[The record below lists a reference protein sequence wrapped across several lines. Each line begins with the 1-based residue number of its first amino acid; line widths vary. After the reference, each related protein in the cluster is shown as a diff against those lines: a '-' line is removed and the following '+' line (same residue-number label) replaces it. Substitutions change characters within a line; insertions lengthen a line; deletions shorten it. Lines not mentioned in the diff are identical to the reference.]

1 MSLSQIL
8 TPSIQKAIQALFDV
22 TVDKIEFQTTRKEFE
37 GDITMVIFPLLKVI
51 KSNPAELGNKIGD
64 YLVENVEEVARF
76 NVVSGFLNI
85 VIADSYYL
93 NFFNEIKDNT
103 KFGYVTP
110 NTEDKAIMVEY
121 SSPNTNK
128 PLHLGHVRNNLLG
141 YSVAEIIKA
150 SGKKVYKTQIIN
162 DRGIHICKS
171 MLAWEKFGN
180 GETPESSNLK
190 GDKLVGK
197 YYVEFEKAFQ
207 NEYSNWQKTVEYSK
221 EFLKD
226 KNTSLVEKLMSEDGE
241 MPVFFNDGGII
252 AEDLFTEEGDH
263 KMFRSNFK
271 DKYFNTYS
279 LLGKEVKEML
289 QKWEAGDDHV
299 VALWKKMNEWVY
311 DGFATTYANL
321 GVNFDKYYYES
332 NTYLLG
338 KDVVQ
343 VGLDKGVFE
352 KDPDGSVWI
361 DLTDEGLDRK
371 IVLRSDGT
379 AVYMT
384 QDIGT
389 AIQRVKDMPDV
400 GGMVYTVGNE
410 QDYHFK
416 VLFLILKKLGFDWA
430 SSLYHLSYGM
440 VDLPSGKMKSREG
453 TVVDAD
459 DLMQDMTDTAKQIS
473 EDLGKLDSYS
483 DEEKAKLY
491 KTIGLGALKYY
502 ILKVDPK
509 KRILF
514 NPEESVDF
522 AGNTGPFI
530 QYTYARIQSIIRKAD
545 FNYNVTLSEVE
556 VLHEKEKELVKQ
568 IELFPEVIQNAAQN
582 HSPALIANYTYD
594 LVKEYNSFYQSVHIL
609 GEVDLTK
616 KIFRVQLSQ
625 KVAEV
630 IKSAFTLLGIEVP
643 ERM

>member
-22 TVDKIEFQTTRKEFE
+22 TIDKIEFQTTRKEFE

-51 KSNPAELGNKIGD
+51 KSNPAELGNKIGN
-64 YLVENVEEVARF
+64 YLTENVSEVARF

-103 KFGYVTP
+103 KFGYRTSNP
-110 NTEDKAIMVEY
+110 DDKAIMVEY

-141 YSVAEIIKA
+141 YSVAEILKA

-171 MLAWEKFGN
+171 MLAWQKFGN
-180 GETPESSNLK
+180 GETPQSSGLK

-197 YYVEFEKAFQ
+197 YYVEFDKA
-207 NEYSNWQKTVEYSK
+207 YK
-221 EFLKD
+221 
-226 KNTSLVEKLMSEDGE
+226 
-241 MPVFFNDGGII
+241 
-252 AEDLFTEEGDH
+252 AEINQLIEAGKTEEEA
-263 KMFRSNFK
+263 KKQSPIII
-271 DKYFNTYS
+271 
-279 LLGKEVKEML
+279 EAQEML
-289 QKWEAGDDHV
+289 QKWESGDEAV
-299 VALWKKMNEWVY
+299 ISLWKMMNQWVY
-311 DGFATTYANL
+311 DGFATTYTNL

-343 VGLDKGVFE
+343 VGLDRGVFE

-483 DEEKAKLY
+483 AEEKAKLY

-545 FNYNVTLSEVE
+545 FDFSAKTDIKE
-556 VLHEKEKELVKQ
+556 LHEKEKELVKQ

-609 GEVDLTK
+609 GETDLTK

-630 IKSAFTLLGIEVP
+630 IKVAFGLLGIEVP

>member
-1 MSLSQIL
+1 MNKMTLSQIL
-8 TPSIQKAIQALFDV
+8 SAPIEKAIQSLFDV
-22 TVDKIEFQTTRKEFE
+22 TIDKVEFQSTRKEFE

-51 KSNPAELGNKIGD
+51 KSNPVELGNKIGA
-64 YLVENVEEVARF
+64 YLVENVAEVSNF

-85 VIADSYYL
+85 VIFDQYYL
-93 NFFNEIKDNT
+93 DFFHEIKDNT
-103 KFGYVTP
+103 QFGFVST
-110 NTEDKAIMVEY
+110 KANEPAVMVEY

-141 YSVAEIIKA
+141 FSVAEILKA

-171 MLAWEKFGN
+171 MLAWQKFGN
-180 GETPESSNLK
+180 GQTPETSGLK
-190 GDKLVGK
+190 GDKLVGNF
-197 YYVEFEKAFQ
+197 YVAFDKA
-207 NEYSNWQKTVEYSK
+207 YK
-221 EFLKD
+221 EEI
-226 KNTSLVEKLMSEDGE
+226 SQLMSEGKSE
-241 MPVFFNDGGII
+241 EEAKKQAPII
-252 AEDLFTEEGDH
+252 VEAQ
-263 KMFRSNFK
+263 
-271 DKYFNTYS
+271 
-279 LLGKEVKEML
+279 EML
-289 QKWEAGDDHV
+289 LKWEAGDPEV
-299 VALWKKMNEWVY
+299 MALWKTMNQWVY
-311 DGFATTYANL
+311 DGFGTTYTNL
-321 GVNFDKYYYES
+321 GVDFDSYYYES

-343 VGLDKGVFE
+343 IGLEKGIFE

-361 DLTDEGLDRK
+361 DLTPDGLDRK

-389 AIQRVKDMPDV
+389 AIQRVKDFPDV

-416 VLFLILKKLGFDWA
+416 VLFLILQKLGFDW
-430 SSLYHLSYGM
+430 SKNLFHLSYGM

-459 DLMQDMTDTAKQIS
+459 DLMNEMTDTAQKIS
-473 EDLGKLDSYS
+473 EELGKLEGYS
-483 DEEKAKLY
+483 AAEKAKLY
-491 KTIGLGALKYY
+491 TTIGMGALKYY

-514 NPEESVDF
+514 DPEESVDF

-530 QYTYARIQSIIRKAD
+530 QYTYARIQSIIRKANFD
-545 FNYNVTLSEVE
+545 FTEKTTIK

-568 IELFPEVIQNAAQN
+568 LELYPEVIQNAAHN

-594 LVKEYNSFYQSVHIL
+594 LVREYNSFYQAVPIL
-609 GEVDLTK
+609 GSNDSVEKV
-616 KIFRVQLSQ
+616 FRVQLSK
-625 KVAEV
+625 KVADT
-630 IKSAFTLLGIEVP
+630 IASAFQLLGIQVP

>member
-8 TPSIQKAIQALFDV
+8 TPSIQSAIQALFDV

-51 KSNPAELGNKIGD
+51 KSNPVELGNKIGD
-64 YLVENVEEVARF
+64 YLVENVSEVARF

-110 NTEDKAIMVEY
+110 NPEDKAIMVEY

-197 YYVEFEKAFQ
+197 YYVEFDKA
-207 NEYSNWQKTVEYSK
+207 YK
-221 EFLKD
+221 
-226 KNTSLVEKLMSEDGE
+226 
-241 MPVFFNDGGII
+241 
-252 AEDLFTEEGDH
+252 AEINQLIETGKTEEEAKKQAPIIVEAQD
-263 KMFRSNFK
+263 
-271 DKYFNTYS
+271 
-279 LLGKEVKEML
+279 ML
-289 QKWEAGDDHV
+289 KKWEAGDEKV
-299 VALWKKMNEWVY
+299 ITLWKMMNQWVY
-311 DGFATTYANL
+311 DGFATTYSNL
-321 GVNFDKYYYES
+321 GVNFDRYYYES

-483 DEEKAKLY
+483 AEEKAKLY

-545 FNYNVTLSEVE
+545 FDFSAKTNTEE
-556 VLHEKEKELVKQ
+556 LHEKEKELVKQ

-609 GEVDLTK
+609 GEIDLTK

>member
-1 MSLSQIL
+1 MTLPQIL
-8 TPSIQKAIQALFDV
+8 TPAIEKAVKALFDI
-22 TVDKIEFQTTRKEFE
+22 TVDKVEFQTTRKEFE
-37 GDITMVIFPLLKVI
+37 GDITMVIFPLLKLI
-51 KSNPAELGNKIGD
+51 KSNPVELGNKIGN
-64 YLVENVEEVARF
+64 YLVENLTEVSKF

-85 VIADSYYL
+85 VVSDEYYL
-93 NFFNEIKDNT
+93 EFFARIKEEA
-103 KFGYVTP
+103 KYGFVTP
-110 NTEDKAIMVEY
+110 STKVGTNDKAVLVEY

-150 SGKKVYKTQIIN
+150 SGKTVYKTQIIN

-171 MLAWEKFGN
+171 MLAWQKFGN
-180 GETPESSNLK
+180 GQTPESTGLK
-190 GDKLVGK
+190 GDKLVGN
-197 YYVEFEKAFQ
+197 YYVAFDKV
-207 NEYSNWQKTVEYSK
+207 YK
-221 EFLKD
+221 EEI
-226 KNTSLVEKLMSEDGE
+226 SKLMIAGNTEDE
-241 MPVFFNDGGII
+241 AKKQAPII
-252 AEDLFTEEGDH
+252 LEAQ
-263 KMFRSNFK
+263 
-271 DKYFNTYS
+271 
-279 LLGKEVKEML
+279 EML
-289 QKWEAGDDHV
+289 LKWEAGDEAV
-299 VALWKKMNEWVY
+299 IKLWKTMNQWVY
-311 DGFATTYANL
+311 DGFAVTYKNL
-321 GVNFDKYYYES
+321 GVDFDQYYYES
-332 NTYLLG
+332 DTYLLG

-343 VGLDKGVFE
+343 IGLDKGVFE
-352 KDPDGSVWI
+352 KDLDGSVWI

-389 AIQRVKDMPDV
+389 AIQRVKDFPDV

-416 VLFLILKKLGFDWA
+416 VLFLILKKLGFDW
-430 SSLYHLSYGM
+430 SKNLFHLSYGM

-459 DLMQDMTDTAKQIS
+459 DLMQEMTDTAQKIA

-483 DEEKAKLY
+483 VEETAKLY
-491 KTIGLGALKYY
+491 NTIGLGALKYY

-545 FNYNVTLSEVE
+545 FDFNGKSNVVE
-556 VLHEKEKELVKQ
+556 LHQKEKELLKQ
-568 IELFPEVIQNAAQN
+568 LELFPEVIQNAAQQ
-582 HSPALIANYTYD
+582 HSPALVANFTYE
-594 LVKEYNSFYQSVHIL
+594 LVREYNSFYQAVSIL
-609 GEVDLTK
+609 GEENTEK
-616 KIFRVQLSQ
+616 KIFRVQLSK
-625 KVAEV
+625 KVADT
-630 IKSAFTLLGIEVP
+630 IALAFQLLGILVP
-643 ERM
+643 DRM

>member
-1 MSLSQIL
+1 MSLQQIL

-51 KSNPAELGNKIGD
+51 KSNPAELGNKIGN
-64 YLVENVEEVARF
+64 YLVENVSEVARF

-85 VIADSYYL
+85 VISDSYYL
-93 NFFNEIKDNT
+93 DFFNGIKDQ
-103 KFGYVTP
+103 KQFGFVAP
-110 NTEDKAIMVEY
+110 NPGEKAIMVEY

-141 YSVAEIIKA
+141 YSVAEILKA

-180 GETPESSNLK
+180 GETPEISGLK

-197 YYVEFEKAFQ
+197 YYVEFDKA
-207 NEYSNWQKTVEYSK
+207 YK
-221 EFLKD
+221 
-226 KNTSLVEKLMSEDGE
+226 
-241 MPVFFNDGGII
+241 
-252 AEDLFTEEGDH
+252 AEINGLIETGKTEEEAKKQAPIIIEAQD
-263 KMFRSNFK
+263 
-271 DKYFNTYS
+271 
-279 LLGKEVKEML
+279 ML
-289 QKWEAGDDHV
+289 KKWEAGDEKV
-299 VALWKKMNEWVY
+299 IELWKKMNEWVY
-311 DGFATTYANL
+311 EGFATTYANL

-400 GGMVYTVGNE
+400 GGMIYTVGNE
-410 QDYHFK
+410 QDHHFK

-430 SSLYHLSYGM
+430 SNLYHLSYGM

-483 DEEKAKLY
+483 NEEKAKLY

-502 ILKVDPK
+502 ILKIDPK

-545 FNYNVTLSEVE
+545 FDFSAKIEIE
-556 VLHEKEKELVKQ
+556 ELHEKEKELVKQ

-630 IKSAFTLLGIEVP
+630 IKSAFQLLGIEVP

>member
-8 TPSIQKAIQALFDV
+8 TPSIQKTIQSLFDV
-22 TVDKIEFQTTRKEFE
+22 TVDKIEFQSTRKEFE

-64 YLVENVEEVARF
+64 YLVENVAEVARF

-103 KFGYVTP
+103 KFGHVTP
-110 NTEDKAIMVEY
+110 NPQDKAVMVEY

-180 GETPESSNLK
+180 GETPETSNLK

-197 YYVEFEKAFQ
+197 YYVEFDKA
-207 NEYSNWQKTVEYSK
+207 YK
-221 EFLKD
+221 
-226 KNTSLVEKLMSEDGE
+226 
-241 MPVFFNDGGII
+241 
-252 AEDLFTEEGDH
+252 AEISQLIESGKTEEEA
-263 KMFRSNFK
+263 KK
-271 DKYFNTYS
+271 QAPIIV
-279 LLGKEVKEML
+279 EAQEML
-289 QKWEAGDDHV
+289 KKWEAGDEKV
-299 VALWKKMNEWVY
+299 ITLWKMMNQWVY
-311 DGFATTYANL
+311 DGFETTYTNL

-483 DEEKAKLY
+483 AEEKAKLY

-545 FNYNVTLSEVE
+545 FDYNVTLSGVE

-609 GEVDLTK
+609 GEIDLTK

>member
-1 MSLSQIL
+1 MTIFAPLKPIHEMTLPQIL
-8 TPSIQKAIQALFDV
+8 TPSIEKAVKVLFDV
-22 TVDKIEFQTTRKEFE
+22 TIDKVEFQTTRKEFE
-37 GDITMVIFPLLKVI
+37 GDITMVIFPLLKVV
-51 KSNPAELGNKIGD
+51 KSNPVELGNKIGN
-64 YLVENVEEVARF
+64 YLVENLAEVSRF

-85 VIADSYYL
+85 VISDDYYL
-93 NFFNEIKDNT
+93 DFFGAIKDDV
-103 KFGYVTP
+103 KFGFVTP
-110 NTEDKAIMVEY
+110 NPEDKAVMVEY

-171 MLAWEKFGN
+171 MLAWQKFGN
-180 GETPESSNLK
+180 GQTPESTGLK
-190 GDKLVGK
+190 GDKLVGN
-197 YYVEFEKAFQ
+197 YYVAFDKA
-207 NEYSNWQKTVEYSK
+207 YK
-221 EFLKD
+221 E
-226 KNTSLVEKLMSEDGE
+226 EIAQLMSAGK
-241 MPVFFNDGGII
+241 
-252 AEDLFTEEGDH
+252 TEEEA
-263 KMFRSNFK
+263 KK
-271 DKYFNTYS
+271 QAPII
-279 LLGKEVKEML
+279 LEAQEML
-289 QKWEAGDDHV
+289 LKWEAGDDAV
-299 VALWKKMNEWVY
+299 ITLWKTMNQWVY
-311 DGFATTYANL
+311 DGFAKTYKNL
-321 GVNFDKYYYES
+321 GVDFDCFYYES
-332 NTYLLG
+332 STYLLG

-343 VGLDKGVFE
+343 IGLDRGVFE

-389 AIQRVKDMPDV
+389 AIQRVKDYPDV

-416 VLFLILKKLGFDWA
+416 VLFLILKKLGFEW
-430 SSLYHLSYGM
+430 SKNLFHLSYGM

-459 DLMQDMTDTAKQIS
+459 DLMQEMTDTAQKIA

-483 DEEKAKLY
+483 ADEKAKLY
-491 KTIGLGALKYY
+491 NTIGLGALKYY

-530 QYTYARIQSIIRKAD
+530 QYTYARIQSIIRKANFD
-545 FNYNVTLSEVE
+545 FSNKSKMTT
-556 VLHEKEKELVKQ
+556 LHEKEKELVKQ
-568 IELFPEVIQNAAQN
+568 LELFPEVIQNAAQH
-582 HSPALIANYTYD
+582 HSPALLANFTYD
-594 LVKEYNSFYQSVHIL
+594 LVREYNSFYQAVPIL
-609 GEVDLTK
+609 GEEDLEK
-616 KIFRVQLSQ
+616 KIFRVQLSK
-625 KVAEV
+625 KVADT
-630 IKSAFTLLGIEVP
+630 IAASFKLLGINVP

>member
-8 TPSIQKAIQALFDV
+8 TPSIQKSIQALFDV

-37 GDITMVIFPLLKVI
+37 GDITMVIFPLLKMT
-51 KSNPAELGNKIGD
+51 KSNPAELGNKIGN
-64 YLVENVEEVARF
+64 YLVENVTEVARF

-93 NFFNEIKDNT
+93 NFFNEIKDNL
-103 KFGYVTP
+103 KFGYVAP
-110 NTEDKAIMVEY
+110 NPNEKAIMVEY

-197 YYVEFEKAFQ
+197 YYVEFDKAYKAEINQ
-207 NEYSNWQKTVEYSK
+207 
-221 EFLKD
+221 
-226 KNTSLVEKLMSEDGE
+226 LVQAGK
-241 MPVFFNDGGII
+241 
-252 AEDLFTEEGDH
+252 TEEEAKKQAPIIVEAQD
-263 KMFRSNFK
+263 
-271 DKYFNTYS
+271 
-279 LLGKEVKEML
+279 ML
-289 QKWEAGDDHV
+289 KKWEAGDEKV
-299 VALWKKMNEWVY
+299 INLWKMMNQWVY
-311 DGFATTYANL
+311 DGFATTYTNL

-459 DLMQDMTDTAKQIS
+459 DLMQDMTDTAKKIS

-483 DEEKAKLY
+483 AEEKAKMY

-545 FNYNVTLSEVE
+545 FDFSAKTAIEE
-556 VLHEKEKELVKQ
+556 LHEKEKELVKQ

-609 GEVDLTK
+609 GETDLTK

-625 KVAEV
+625 KVGEV